1 LGSGG
6 PGREVVAG
14 IVGLLAG
21 ICSTDISFDERWQ
34 AVPRKVGTIQNS
46 NAPMMAPYGFE
57 GFE

>member
-1 LGSGG
+1 M
-6 PGREVVAG
+6 EVVAG

-46 NAPMMAPYGFE
+46 NAPTMAPYGFE